1 MKIISKNHSLING
14 IRGYLVY
21 LVDDNSNPLNCY
33 EVSGEGER
41 IEIENKLSSTYNL
54 TDKDMEYVSLEQF
67 KSQNNI
73 SNPIILVFYLNMELF
88 IDRGMIKM
96 YGENISQYMESR
108 GDDVRLFFIPTDGKE
123 EIKCINPVYV
133 ENESELERLDNL
145 IKDISEKFQ
154 ISVQ

>member
-41 IEIENKLSSTYNL
+41 TEIENKLSSTYNL

-73 SNPIILVFYLNMELF
+73 SNPIILVFYLDMELF
-88 IDRGMIKM
+88 KDREMVKM

-154 ISVQ
+154 INV

>member
-33 EVSGEGER
+33 EVSGEEER

-73 SNPIILVFYLNMELF
+73 SNPIILVFYLDMELF
-88 IDRGMIKM
+88 KDREMIKM

-154 ISVQ
+154 ISG